1 MPMIMIGFI
10 RRYFVKTVS
19 IFVALLFVYAAGSKL
34 LDFENFQ
41 VQLAQSPLLSAY
53 SGIISY
59 GVIVVEFLVA
69 ILLCIDRSRLAGLYA
84 SLGLLAAFTIYI
96 FLILKFSDFV
106 PCSCGGILEKLGWEE
121 HLIFNIFF
129 LLVTFAGIFILSRR
143 SGAKAL
149 KTLLLSCITTIIS
162 CLIVI
167 LMFLSSENIIKKENN
182 FTRRFLQHPILEN
195 GVFDLGVNS
204 YYFAGMADGNIYFGN
219 VTTPLFISKIDSGLL
234 SFTRT
239 KIKLDNTDHAFKS
252 LQLKIKSPY
261 FYLYDGNV
269 PVIYRGRLGDSV
281 AHTISYGDA
290 FFNQLTVLDSAKFGL
305 RTQRKL
311 DNQYTIAS
319 LDLNREPKTELK
331 NEILQKQVDG
341 VFDIDGLLISDSES
355 GNMVYTYFYRN
366 QFIVL
371 DSKFNV
377 QNRFNTIDTTK
388 TANISVIRLSDGRTK
403 MNAPAFSVNKGF
415 ALFGNLIFNRSNLKG
430 KHEPSS
436 TWKNSSIIDVYRTD
450 EQRYIGSFYI
460 RNKNGKGISSLVSDG
475 HNIYALVDNE
485 IQRYKI
491 REGAFK

>member
-1 MPMIMIGFI
+1 MIVVRFI
-10 RRYFVKTVS
+10 RTHFVTIVS
-19 IFVALLFVYAAGSKL
+19 ILLALLFVYAAGSKL

-59 GVIVVEFLVA
+59 GVIAIEIFVA
-69 ILLCIDRSRLAGLYA
+69 ILLCIDSTRVFGLYA

-121 HLIFNIFF
+121 HLLFNIFF
-129 LLVTFAGIFILSRR
+129 FLITGTGIFVLSRK
-143 SGAKAL
+143 GGGKTL
-149 KTLLLSCITTIIS
+149 KTLLLSGTTTIIS

-182 FTRRFLQHPILEN
+182 FTRRFLQHPIFEN
-195 GVFDLGVNS
+195 GVLDLGVNS
-204 YYFAGMADGNIYFGN
+204 YYFAGMADGNIYLGN
-219 VTTPLFISKIDSGLL
+219 VTAPLFISKIDSGLQ
-234 SFTRT
+234 SFTRI

-269 PVIYRGRLGDSV
+269 PVIYRGKLGDSV

-290 FFNQLTVLDSAKFGL
+290 FFNQLTVLDSAKFGV

-319 LDLNREPKTELK
+319 LDLNREPKAELK
-331 NEILQKQVDG
+331 NEVLQKQIDG
-341 VFDIDGLLISDSES
+341 VFDVDGLLISDPES

-371 DSKFNV
+371 DSKFNIK
-377 QNRFNTIDTTK
+377 NRFNTIDTTR
-388 TANISVIRLSDGRTK
+388 TANISVTRLSDGRTK
-403 MNAPAFSVNKGF
+403 MNAPPFSVNRGF

-430 KHEPSS
+430 KYEPSS
-436 TWKNSSIIDVYRTD
+436 TWRNSSIIDVYRTD

-460 RNKNGKGISSLVSDG
+460 RNKNGKGMSSLVSDG
-475 HNIYALVDNE
+475 RNIYALVDNE